1 MKRQISTMVG
11 ILGLFLV
18 AACANAQ
25 TMKVTADIPFNFVV
39 DKASLPAGSY
49 SIDSVS
55 GSSKALIFRGDDAQE
70 NLIVLSNRAE
80 TLNASPNTRLVFH
93 RYGDQYFL
101 AQIWVQGETAGRQL
115 RMTRR
120 EAETAKNM
128 QAQSDVIVLAALR

>member
-55 GSSKALIFRGDDAQE
+55 SSKALMFRGDNAQE
-70 NLIVLSNRAE
+70 NLIVLSNRTE

-115 RMTRR
+115 RITRR
-120 EAETAKNM
+120 EAEVAKNT
-128 QAQSDVIVLAALR
+128 QAQNDVIVLAALR

>member
-11 ILGLFLV
+11 IFGLFLV

-55 GSSKALIFRGDDAQE
+55 SSKALMFRGDNVQE
-70 NLIVLSNRAE
+70 NLIVLSNRTE

-120 EAETAKNM
+120 EAEVAKNT